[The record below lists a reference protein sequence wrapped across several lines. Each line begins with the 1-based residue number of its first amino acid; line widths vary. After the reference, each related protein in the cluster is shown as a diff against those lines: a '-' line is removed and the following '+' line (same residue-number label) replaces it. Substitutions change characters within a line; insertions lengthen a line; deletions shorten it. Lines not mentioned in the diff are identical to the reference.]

1 MRPRPDQLLAAVAL
15 GWGSLGVVVR
25 QIDLSAVGIVA
36 SRVTIASLAIGAWLA
51 WRRPP
56 GARPFAVAPGWVVVL
71 GLLLAGHWVALFA
84 ALQRAPI
91 GTVLLITYLSPVLVA
106 VVAPRALGERV
117 DLRTA
122 AALAVALVGTALVAG
137 PGADGVEPAGLV
149 LSGLAAVS
157 YAAITVAGKA
167 LSASYGGLTLAW
179 MQLTVAA
186 VVLVPL
192 AAASGTGWPAA
203 ADLGWILLVG
213 LGYTAFGL
221 GVWFLALAAIPAT
234 HVGILGYLEPA
245 GAVAFGWILL
255 GEEPGVATLVGG
267 VAIAAAGLSVLRRA
281 SVPVPATPEVTGA
294 RP

>member
-1 MRPRPDQLLAAVAL
+1 VRPRPDQLLAAVAL

-25 QIDLSAVGIVA
+25 EVDLAAVGIVA
-36 SRVTIASLAIGAWLA
+36 ARVGVASLAIGAWLL

-56 GARPFAVAPGWVVVL
+56 GARPFTVAPGRVVVL
-71 GLLLAGHWVALFA
+71 GLLLAGHWVSLFA

-106 VVAPRALGERV
+106 VVAPRTLGERV

-122 AALAVALVGTALVAG
+122 VALFVALVGTVLVAG
-137 PGADGVEPAGLV
+137 PGAEGVEPAGLV
-149 LSGLAAVS
+149 LAGLAAVS

-179 MQLTVAA
+179 MQLTVAS
-186 VVLVPL
+186 VVLLPI
-192 AAASGTGWPAA
+192 AAATGTGWPASD
-203 ADLGWILLVG
+203 DLAWLLVLG

-221 GVWFLALAAIPAT
+221 GVWFLALGAIPAT

-245 GAVAFGWILL
+245 GAVVFGWLLL
-255 GEEPGVATLVGG
+255 GETPGAATLVGG

-281 SVPVPATPEVTGA
+281 TVPVPATPEVTGA
-294 RP
+294 PS